1 MQVNLIDHT
10 GKGAENPTKY
20 AADLLIYIKN
30 TRLELGPE
38 TREKIAAMPADEAI
52 AELDYISK
60 TIRSSWEFVDF
71 TFEILGVTRAFTHQF
86 VRTRVG
92 ISFAQQAQRVVD
104 MSGFKALRPQTVT
117 DLTEAQAV
125 WNSVM
130 LMINQGYERLIELGI
145 PNQVRGAARQARS
158 QRGAQ
163 GVGRAQGGLGMTEI
177 DIQDLATRARR
188 AATHCP
194 WRAGQPVSFLR
205 DLATALERTG
215 RERDSLRVIIRD
227 LLALPLVVGAE
238 RPLTGPWA
246 AAEEAVKDA

>member
-145 PNQVRGAARQARS
+145 PNQDARGILPTNILTNINAKLNLRTLADL
-158 QRGAQ
+158 
-163 GVGRAQGGLGMTEI
+163 VGKRENLRAQGEYSDVVAEFKRLALGVF
-177 DIQDLATRARR
+177 
-188 AATHCP
+188 P
-194 WRAGQPVSFLR
+194 WCAPFL
-205 DLATALERTG
+205 DPERT
-215 RERDSLRVIIRD
+215 RTPFLDA
-227 LLALPLVVGAE
+227 LLARELGSAGPLDK
-238 RPLTGPWA
+238 PDLNA
-246 AAEEAVKDA
+246 ALKELDALKAVWG

>member
-1 MQVNLIDHT
+1 
-10 GKGAENPTKY
+10 
-20 AADLLIYIKN
+20 
-30 TRLELGPE
+30 
-38 TREKIAAMPADEAI
+38 
-52 AELDYISK
+52 
-60 TIRSSWEFVDF
+60 
-71 TFEILGVTRAFTHQF
+71 
-86 VRTRVG
+86 
-92 ISFAQQAQRVVD
+92 
-104 MSGFKALRPQTVT
+104 
-117 DLTEAQAV
+117 
-125 WNSVM
+125 
-130 LMINQGYERLIELGI
+130 
-145 PNQVRGAARQARS
+145 
-158 QRGAQ
+158 
-163 GVGRAQGGLGMTEI
+163 MTEI